1 MTTSPTSPELTITTK
16 KEALKTVIN
25 INKTMQTIT
34 GKRILSCL
42 DVANYFLVLV
52 DREAGDTITQLKLQ
66 KLIYLAQGVSLSLL
80 DRPLFNEEIEAWEH
94 GFIAR
99 DLRRTFGN
107 FKDSAI
113 PTPGEID
120 FDLYDREEKTLIYK
134 VYAVYGEYT
143 ASYLRQLTH
152 EHSIWRDAMATDN
165 KIISK
170 QKMSE
175 FFKRLINT
183 DFLLMS
189 KEDELTIETAEDQ
202 WWMNYDSG
210 VLAEDMTNEILQSI
224 EELKAGKGIRYEKIN
239 HYGK

>member
-1 MTTSPTSPELTITTK
+1 
-16 KEALKTVIN
+16 
-25 INKTMQTIT
+25 MQTKT
-34 GKRILSCL
+34 EKRILSCF

-66 KLIYLAQGVSLSLL
+66 KLIYFAQGISLALL

-94 GFIAR
+94 GPVAR

-113 PTPGEID
+113 PAPGEID
-120 FDLYDREEKTLIYK
+120 FDLYDKEEKELIYK
-134 VYAVYGEYT
+134 VYAVYGEHT

-152 EHSIWRDAMATDN
+152 EHSIWRDAMPMDD

-170 QKMSE
+170 QKMSK

-183 DFLLMS
+183 DFLFMS
-189 KEDELTIETAEDQ
+189 QEDELTIETAEDQ

-210 VLAEDMTNEILQSI
+210 IPAEDVTNEILQSI
-224 EELKAGKGIRYEKIN
+224 EELKAGKGIRHEKIN
-239 HYGK
+239 HYLV

>member
-1 MTTSPTSPELTITTK
+1 
-16 KEALKTVIN
+16 
-25 INKTMQTIT
+25 MQTIT

-52 DREAGDTITQLKLQ
+52 DRKAGDSITQAKLE
-66 KLIYLAQGVSLSLL
+66 KLIYFAQGVSLALL

-94 GFIAR
+94 GFVAR
-99 DLRRTFGN
+99 DLRRTLRRTFGN

-113 PTPGEID
+113 PAPDEID
-120 FDLYDREEKTLIYK
+120 FDLYDREEKTLIHK
-134 VYAVYGEYT
+134 VYAVYGKYT
-143 ASYLRQLTH
+143 TYYLRQLTH
-152 EHSIWRDAMATDN
+152 EHSIWRNAMATDN